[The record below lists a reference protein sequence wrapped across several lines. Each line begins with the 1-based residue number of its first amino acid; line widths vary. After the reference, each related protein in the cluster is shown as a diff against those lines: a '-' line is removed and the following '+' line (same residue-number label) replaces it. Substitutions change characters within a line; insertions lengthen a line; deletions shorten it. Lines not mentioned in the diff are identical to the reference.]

1 MAPRRSA
8 GPHLLLCVS
17 ALAPGRAA
25 PPQGIVG
32 YKTGTQVLGYV
43 VFAEGFGQTGGI
55 GGFRQGYA
63 AAASVVLFILVMI
76 FGLSANWFVN
86 RRERKYLG

>member
-1 MAPRRSA
+1 LPRT
-8 GPHLLLCVS
+8 
-17 ALAPGRAA
+17 AA
-25 PPQGIVG
+25 NTADAATDGDIKDRTVPAARP
-32 YKTGTQVLGYV
+32 
-43 VFAEGFGQTGGI
+43 ESRFGQTGGV
-55 GGFRQGYA
+55 GSFRQGYA